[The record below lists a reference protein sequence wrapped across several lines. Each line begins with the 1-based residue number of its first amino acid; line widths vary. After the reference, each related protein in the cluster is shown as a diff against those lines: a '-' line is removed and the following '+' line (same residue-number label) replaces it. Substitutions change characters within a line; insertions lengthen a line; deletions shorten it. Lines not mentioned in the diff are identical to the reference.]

1 MYRCPVPGVVNGFRA
16 AFRGLCLLAV
26 AQAVALAAQEPG
38 VRLPPPTG
46 TFPVGVLDFEFVD
59 DEYPSRRESD
69 STGRRLMAR
78 VWYPAAAASGQPRR
92 YMEGRELDIL
102 GRPLLEA
109 LSPVIQDP
117 KLFDDLAA
125 ATTHSFEGAP
135 VAAGGPFPAL
145 VFSHGGLSYVSQN
158 TPLMEDL
165 ASHGYIVFSV
175 GHPGGSSGVLFPD
188 GTAVTYDQDWRDAVM
203 GAAAV
208 PDPDGRYSPD
218 VGKRYGAVTRSV
230 DDGGLGPWATRW
242 RDDMIALV
250 DFLYSDHAARSVL
263 ASILNRTVLEDL
275 GYFGM
280 SYGAAAAVS
289 AAQVDHRAKAAINFD
304 GTHWL
309 SDVLGEDVR
318 TPLLV
323 LTSEDP
329 VTYSNEFFFEPLTTM
344 GTREDIVR
352 IKLQPEATHMELSDI
367 MFLPAAARQALPGGG
382 RVDGARLSDT
392 INTFIRAFFDHH
404 LKGAANGY
412 PESVLTEFPETTRFD
427 LPHVRAWAT
436 ARQP

>member
-1 MYRCPVPGVVNGFRA
+1 M
-16 AFRGLCLLAV
+16 
-26 AQAVALAAQEPG
+26 
-38 VRLPPPTG
+38 
-46 TFPVGVLDFEFVD
+46 
-59 DEYPSRRESD
+59 
-69 STGRRLMAR
+69 
-78 VWYPAAAASGQPRR
+78 
-92 YMEGRELDIL
+92 
-102 GRPLLEA
+102 
-109 LSPVIQDP
+109 
-117 KLFDDLAA
+117 
-125 ATTHSFEGAP
+125 
-135 VAAGGPFPAL
+135 
-145 VFSHGGLSYVSQN
+145 
-158 TPLMEDL
+158 
-165 ASHGYIVFSV
+165 
-175 GHPGGSSGVLFPD
+175 
-188 GTAVTYDQDWRDAVM
+188 
-203 GAAAV
+203 
-208 PDPDGRYSPD
+208 
-218 VGKRYGAVTRSV
+218 TRSV

-367 MFLPAAARQALPGGG
+367 MFLPAAARQAQRHDQYLHPRVLRPPPQGRRQRLPGVRADGVPGDHPVRSAACPGLGDGAPALRTHRTSRRPGPARWLGG
-382 RVDGARLSDT
+382 RDSNPDSTVQSRMSY
-392 INTFIRAFFDHH
+392 R
-404 LKGAANGY
+404 
-412 PESVLTEFPETTRFD
+412 
-427 LPHVRAWAT
+427 
-436 ARQP
+436 

>member
-1 MYRCPVPGVVNGFRA
+1 MVATAPMSGTRYR
-16 AFRGLCLLAV
+16 
-26 AQAVALAAQEPG
+26 
-38 VRLPPPTG
+38 
-46 TFPVGVLDFEFVD
+46 
-59 DEYPSRRESD
+59 
-69 STGRRLMAR
+69 
-78 VWYPAAAASGQPRR
+78 
-92 YMEGRELDIL
+92 
-102 GRPLLEA
+102 
-109 LSPVIQDP
+109 
-117 KLFDDLAA
+117 
-125 ATTHSFEGAP
+125 
-135 VAAGGPFPAL
+135 
-145 VFSHGGLSYVSQN
+145 
-158 TPLMEDL
+158 
-165 ASHGYIVFSV
+165 
-175 GHPGGSSGVLFPD
+175 
-188 GTAVTYDQDWRDAVM
+188 
-203 GAAAV
+203 
-208 PDPDGRYSPD
+208 
-218 VGKRYGAVTRSV
+218 AVTRSV
-230 DDGGLGPWATRW
+230 DDGGLGPWAARW

-392 INTFIRAFFDHH
+392 INAFIRAFFDHH

-427 LPHVRAWAT
+427 LPHVRDWAAVEPT
-436 ARQP
+436 LRAHRSSQRPGVWRRWLGGRDSNPRFYGPEPHVLPLDDLPAVAASRAV

>member
-16 AFRGLCLLAV
+16 AFHGLCLLAV

-125 ATTHSFEGAP
+125 ATTHSYERAP
-135 VAAGGPFPAL
+135 VADGGPFPAL

-165 ASHGYIVFSV
+165 ASHGYVVFSV

-208 PDPDGRYSPD
+208 PDPDGRYSPTS
-218 VGKRYGAVTRSV
+218 GNA
-230 DDGGLGPWATRW
+230 
-242 RDDMIALV
+242 M
-250 DFLYSDHAARSVL
+250 AR
-263 ASILNRTVLEDL
+263 
-275 GYFGM
+275 
-280 SYGAAAAVS
+280 
-289 AAQVDHRAKAAINFD
+289 
-304 GTHWL
+304 
-309 SDVLGEDVR
+309 
-318 TPLLV
+318 
-323 LTSEDP
+323 
-329 VTYSNEFFFEPLTTM
+329 
-344 GTREDIVR
+344 
-352 IKLQPEATHMELSDI
+352 
-367 MFLPAAARQALPGGG
+367 
-382 RVDGARLSDT
+382 
-392 INTFIRAFFDHH
+392 
-404 LKGAANGY
+404 
-412 PESVLTEFPETTRFD
+412 
-427 LPHVRAWAT
+427 
-436 ARQP
+436 